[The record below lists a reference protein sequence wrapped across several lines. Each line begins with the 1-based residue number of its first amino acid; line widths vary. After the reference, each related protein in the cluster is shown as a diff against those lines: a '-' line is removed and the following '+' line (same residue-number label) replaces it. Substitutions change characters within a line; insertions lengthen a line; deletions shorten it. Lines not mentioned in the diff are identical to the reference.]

1 MKEIREEINRRYP
14 ICVSRTGFRT
24 AAEPSFCGIHI
35 QWFAKAED
43 EGRTEEPT
51 EHKIRKAREEGK
63 VAKSGE
69 LTSAL
74 ILLVAIVT
82 IGLLSSYLLQNSIE
96 MLKYFIERSCEIDI
110 TRDFHVL
117 PVFLTFFMKL
127 ALPVLLICFIAAFLG
142 NVLQVGFLF
151 TVKPIIPDF
160 NKIIPRFGK
169 FIQRAFLSTE
179 ALFNLGKSV
188 FKIIII
194 GLIAFLNLAMEIK
207 KIAMLMNQHFMISFG
222 LFAFLAFR
230 IVIESAI
237 ALLVLSIFDYF
248 FQRRKHLESLKMTKQ
263 EVKEERK
270 MYEGDPL
277 VKSRLR
283 QKMQELLKRNMLK
296 EVPKADV
303 VITNPTH
310 YAIALQWKK
319 ETMVSPTV
327 VAKGADHM
335 AYKIR
340 ETAEEHGIPVV
351 ENKPLAR
358 ALFLEVDIGDS
369 IPEKFYEVVAL
380 ILAQVMKLGGKRY
393 AAV

>member
-1 MKEIREEINRRYP
+1 MERCEEVLP
-14 ICVSRTGFRT
+14 S
-24 AAEPSFCGIHI
+24 AAGPLFQRFLNEKNEATPFDVHL
-35 QWFAKAED
+35 QWFAQAED

-74 ILLVAIVT
+74 ILLFASVT
-82 IGLLSSYLLQNSIE
+82 IGLLSSYILHNSIE
-96 MLKYFIERSCEIDI
+96 MLNYFIGRSCEIDI
-110 TRDFHVL
+110 TTDIDIIPAFYL
-117 PVFLTFFMKL
+117 FLIKL
-127 ALPVLLICFIAAFLG
+127 ALPVLLICFITAFLG

-151 TVKPIIPDF
+151 AVKPIIPDF
-160 NKIIPRFGK
+160 NKIVPRFGK

-188 FKIIII
+188 FKIVIIAI
-194 GLIAFLNLAMEIK
+194 IAFVNISIEIK
-207 KIAMLMNQHFMISFG
+207 KIATLMNQHFMMSFG

-230 IVIESAI
+230 IIIEAAI

-248 FQRRKHLESLKMTKQ
+248 FQKRKHLESLKMTKQ

-277 VKSRLR
+277 IKSRLR
-283 QKMQELLKRNMLK
+283 QKMQEMMRRNMLK

-303 VITNPTH
+303 VITNPIH
-310 YAIALQWKK
+310 YAVALEWKK
-319 ETMVSPTV
+319 ETMVSPKV
-327 VAKGADHM
+327 IAKGADEM
-335 AYKIR
+335 AHKIR
-340 ETAEEHGIPVV
+340 EVALEHNIPVI

-358 ALFLEVDIGDS
+358 ALFQEVDIGDS

-380 ILAQVMKLGGKRY
+380 ILAQVLKLGGKTKE
-393 AAV
+393 AV

>member
-1 MKEIREEINRRYP
+1 MMKRLECSVI
-14 ICVSRTGFRT
+14 SRPEPLWKRFLDSTGEVTPFDV
-24 AAEPSFCGIHI
+24 HL
-35 QWFAKAED
+35 QWFASAED

-63 VAKSGE
+63 VARSGE

-74 ILLVAIVT
+74 ILLFASVT
-82 IGLLSSYLLQNSIE
+82 IGLLSSYILHNSIE
-96 MLKYFIERSCEIDI
+96 MLQYFIGRSCEIDI
-110 TRDFHVL
+110 TTDIDVIPAFY
-117 PVFLTFFMKL
+117 TFFVKL
-127 ALPVLLICFIAAFLG
+127 ALPILLICFITAFLG

-151 TVKPIIPDF
+151 AVKPIIPDF
-160 NKIIPRFGK
+160 NKIVPRFGK

-194 GLIAFLNLAMEIK
+194 GIIAFLNISMEIK
-207 KIAMLMNQHFMISFG
+207 KIATLMNQHFMVSFG
-222 LFAFLAFR
+222 LFTFLAFR
-230 IVIESAI
+230 IIIEAAI

-277 VKSRLR
+277 IKSRLR
-283 QKMQELLKRNMLK
+283 QKMQEMLRRNMLK

-310 YAIALQWKK
+310 YAVALEWKK

-327 VAKGADHM
+327 IAKGVDKM
-335 AYKIR
+335 ARKIK
-340 ETAEEHGIPVV
+340 EVALEHNIPVV

-358 ALFLEVDIGDS
+358 ALFKEVDIGDS
-369 IPEKFYEVVAL
+369 IPEKFYEVVAI
-380 ILAQVMKLGGKRY
+380 ILAQVLKMGGKTKE
-393 AAV
+393 AV